1 MYKLLKTSQKSQARL
16 GILKTAHGDIPTPF
30 FMPLATKAAVK
41 NLTADEV
48 KGLGAEII
56 LANSYHLYLEPGLNV
71 LEKIGGLH
79 KLMNWSGPILT
90 DGGGFQVF
98 SLAKIRKIMPYGVE
112 FSSPIDGSKHVLTP
126 KKVLEI
132 QKIIGS
138 DIAMILDV
146 CPSSKENK
154 SKIKAAVDLTTI
166 WAKEASQE
174 IKKTRKPE
182 NNKSRNQLFFGI
194 IQGGLYKDLRLKSLN
209 DLVSLGWDGYA
220 IGGLAVG
227 ESPKEMYK
235 VLDYL
240 TPAMPKDKPRYLM
253 GVGTPANII
262 EAVKRGVDMFDCVIP
277 TREARHGRLYCF
289 PSLPRRGLRG
299 GWPTVGQFL
308 PGLSLGK
315 EGKFYTT
322 INITNARFRSDKTP
336 INNTNLKQ
344 YSRAYLHHLFK
355 TKEPLAMRLATLNN
369 LEFYLTLM
377 VEIRQAI
384 SRGKL

>member
-1 MYKLLKTSQKSQARL
+1 
-16 GILKTAHGDIPTPF
+16 
-30 FMPLATKAAVK
+30 
-41 NLTADEV
+41 
-48 KGLGAEII
+48 
-56 LANSYHLYLEPGLNV
+56 
-71 LEKIGGLH
+71 
-79 KLMNWSGPILT
+79 
-90 DGGGFQVF
+90 
-98 SLAKIRKIMPYGVE
+98 
-112 FSSPIDGSKHVLTP
+112 
-126 KKVLEI
+126 
-132 QKIIGS
+132 
-138 DIAMILDV
+138 
-146 CPSSKENK
+146 
-154 SKIKAAVDLTTI
+154 
-166 WAKEASQE
+166 
-174 IKKTRKPE
+174 
-182 NNKSRNQLFFGI
+182 
-194 IQGGLYKDLRLKSLN
+194 
-209 DLVSLGWDGYA
+209 
-220 IGGLAVG
+220 
-227 ESPKEMYK
+227 
-235 VLDYL
+235 
-240 TPAMPKDKPRYLM
+240 M